1 MKKQIE
7 RVTNV
12 TRRSWGVP
20 KNEKPSALDGVNAG
34 GESTCQPES
43 EGAGLGAVGDLC
55 GDLQRRE
62 SHAVAIKSRRGRS
75 GRWAGSTVGVRPPER
90 GETPLSPEEVA
101 HGIEHSIIEH
111 VMPIVQIVKPMDA
124 WAKSN
129 MHLMSRAQPF
139 DGLLA

>member
-1 MKKQIE
+1 MQIE

-20 KNEKPSALDGVNAG
+20 KDEKTSCLDGVNAG
-34 GESTCQPES
+34 GESTCQPS
-43 EGAGLGAVGDLC
+43 GEGAGLGQVGAVL

-62 SHAVAIKSRRGRS
+62 GHPVAIKGRRGRS

-101 HGIEHSIIEH
+101 HGIEHSIIEN
-111 VMPIVQIVKPMDA
+111 VMPIVQIVKPMNS